1 MTSRTHLL
9 AKSSNCFT
17 LNLHEAEF
25 TLCLNYLVAHVR
37 FAANERN
44 SDDVRSHIYL
54 VVIHTS
60 EVGYKLQIAHFGRQG
75 ESGRQIYQR
84 SCVVRQIY
92 SVFIRRAN
100 HVYLLSCLFDGIA
113 SMQNSAGSRY
123 MRPANTFVAMSIKR
137 WIRNENHKSVHSV
150 WTCCQML
157 RSIPIW
163 RHRISAS
170 RWYLWWRCR
179 TSSPIAVRF
188 RL

>member
-37 FAANERN
+37 FAVSERD

-100 HVYLLSCLFDGIA
+100 HVYLLSCLF
-113 SMQNSAGSRY
+113 AG
-123 MRPANTFVAMSIKR
+123 P
-137 WIRNENHKSVHSV
+137 
-150 WTCCQML
+150 
-157 RSIPIW
+157 P
-163 RHRISAS
+163 
-170 RWYLWWRCR
+170 CR
-179 TSSPIAVRF
+179 TLRARAICGQQIHLSPCLSNGEFEMKTTKVSIQFERAVRCYVLF
-188 RL
+188 LFGAIAYRPHVDIYGDGVAPVHR